1 MKGLQHG
8 DALLV
13 VDMQNDFC
21 PGGSLAVA
29 GGHDV
34 VPVINRWIQ
43 RAEEASVPVFYSRD
57 WHPGNHISFKDR
69 GGPWPPHCVQSTR
82 GAEFH
87 PALLLAQTAIVI
99 SKADTPDKDAYSAFD
114 STALADL
121 LQSGGVRRLWV
132 CGLALDYCVVESALD
147 GRRLGF
153 EVHVLAD
160 ATRAVN
166 AKPGDG
172 ERAIDRLKAAGIAVE
187 SSD

>member
-1 MKGLQHG
+1 MEGFQPG

-34 VPVINRWIQ
+34 VPVINKWIQ
-43 RAEEASVPVFYSRD
+43 RAEEAAAPVFLSRD
-57 WHPGNHISFKDR
+57 WHPVNHISFKDR
-69 GGPWPPHCVQSTR
+69 GGPWPPHCVQGTA
-82 GAEFH
+82 GAAFH
-87 PALLLAQTAIVI
+87 PDLQVPPSGIVI
-99 SKADTPDKDAYSAFD
+99 SKADTPDKDSYSAFGL
-114 STALADL
+114 TPLADL
-121 LQSGGVRRLWV
+121 LRKRSVRRLWV
-132 CGLALDYCVVESALD
+132 CGLALDYCVMESALD
-147 GRRLGF
+147 GQRLGF
-153 EVHVLAD
+153 KVHVLAD

-172 ERAIDRLKAAGIAVE
+172 ERAIDRLKAAGVVVE